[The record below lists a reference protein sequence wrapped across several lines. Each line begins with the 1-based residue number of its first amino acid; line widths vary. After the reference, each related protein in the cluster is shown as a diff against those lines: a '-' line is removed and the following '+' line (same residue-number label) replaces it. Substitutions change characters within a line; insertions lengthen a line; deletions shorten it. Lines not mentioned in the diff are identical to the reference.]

1 MCCHFSCF
9 DNTKVLSLR
18 ETELAMNTQVQ
29 KQTGIRLP
37 ENLIIQLKKKA
48 KSQGVSFNAYVQR
61 VLTEDVNSD
70 IPYIDPNDEI
80 SPSLLSMA
88 GTVIVPSQEEIESDP
103 RLAAVFEL

>member
-1 MCCHFSCF
+1 
-9 DNTKVLSLR
+9 
-18 ETELAMNTQVQ
+18 MNTQVQ

-48 KSQGVSFNAYVQR
+48 KSRGVSFNAYVQH

-80 SPSLLSMA
+80 NPALLSMA
-88 GTVIVPSQEEIESDP
+88 GTITVPSREELESDP
-103 RLAAVFEL
+103 RLAATFGL

>member
-1 MCCHFSCF
+1 
-9 DNTKVLSLR
+9 
-18 ETELAMNTQVQ
+18 MN
-29 KQTGIRLP
+29 KQTEIWLP

-48 KSQGVSFNAYVQR
+48 RSRGISFNAYVQH

-88 GTVIVPSQEEIESDP
+88 GTITVPSREELESDP
-103 RLAAVFEL
+103 RLTSAFGIIKFS

>member
-1 MCCHFSCF
+1 
-9 DNTKVLSLR
+9 
-18 ETELAMNTQVQ
+18 MNTQTQ

-48 KSQGVSFNAYVQR
+48 RSHGVSFNAYVQH

-70 IPYIDPNDEI
+70 IPYIDMNDEI

-88 GTVIVPSQEEIESDP
+88 GTISVPSREELESDP
-103 RLAAVFEL
+103 RLASAFGL

>member
-1 MCCHFSCF
+1 
-9 DNTKVLSLR
+9 
-18 ETELAMNTQVQ
+18 MN
-29 KQTGIRLP
+29 KQTEIRLP

-48 KSQGVSFNAYVQR
+48 RSRGISFNAYVQH

-88 GTVIVPSQEEIESDP
+88 GTITVPSHEELESDP
-103 RLAAVFEL
+103 RLSSAFGIIKFS

>member
-1 MCCHFSCF
+1 
-9 DNTKVLSLR
+9 
-18 ETELAMNTQVQ
+18 MN
-29 KQTGIRLP
+29 KQTEIRLP

-48 KSQGVSFNAYVQR
+48 RSRGISFNAYVQH

-88 GTVIVPSQEEIESDP
+88 GTISVPSREELESDP
-103 RLAAVFEL
+103 RLASAFGL

>member
-1 MCCHFSCF
+1 
-9 DNTKVLSLR
+9 
-18 ETELAMNTQVQ
+18 MNTQTQ

-48 KSQGVSFNAYVQR
+48 RSRGISFNAYVQH

-88 GTVIVPSQEEIESDP
+88 GTISVPSREELESDP
-103 RLAAVFEL
+103 RLASAFGL